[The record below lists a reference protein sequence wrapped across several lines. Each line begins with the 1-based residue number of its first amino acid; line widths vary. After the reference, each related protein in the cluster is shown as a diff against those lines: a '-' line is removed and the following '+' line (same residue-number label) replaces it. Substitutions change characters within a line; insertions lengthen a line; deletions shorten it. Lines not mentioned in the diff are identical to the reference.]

1 MEQSL
6 EINPSTGHFLEAL
19 KQLPD
24 TRDNR
29 GKRHSLIFILAAV
42 GCAILGGRSMTSSI
56 HRYIENKIDWLRKV
70 TGISD
75 AIPISRAHLPRLL
88 NKIDWCV
95 LNRLIQ
101 EYFDLYILPKTAEN
115 EWIAID
121 GKVLRGTL
129 KGGEKQAIIHAVS
142 HETRSEVEQAR
153 QSGNKSSEIPV
164 VRELLKESGLEAKK
178 ITLDAHHCNPETT
191 AQIASAKG
199 TYLIQVK
206 ENQPILLKQCQAL
219 EKESMPLFAQDDHEK
234 SHGRL
239 TSRSACIFSME
250 TIPLDKRW
258 KASCLQTL
266 VVIKRETLTLKT
278 EKKSEETSYYISNG
292 TVDENQAE
300 TADDLVGA
308 IRKHWG
314 VESNNWILD
323 VTFNED
329 KVRIKEKN
337 QAHIM
342 GRLRG
347 FALQLLRKA
356 GIPNF
361 QAALE
366 GFSDLPAIMETFLR
380 QVKFL

>member
-1 MEQSL
+1 MEDSL
-6 EINPSTGHFLEAL
+6 EVCPRTEYFLEAL

-29 GKRHSLIFILAAV
+29 GKRHSLIFIIAAV
-42 GCAILGGRSMTSSI
+42 VFAILVGRSMTSSI

-70 TGISD
+70 TGIMN
-75 AIPISRAHLPRLL
+75 AKPISRSHLPRLL
-88 NKIDWCV
+88 NQINWYA
-95 LNRLIQ
+95 LNELIQ
-101 EYFDLYILPKTAEN
+101 EYFNLCILPKTATS

-121 GKVLRGTL
+121 GKVLKGTL
-129 KGGEKQAIIHAVS
+129 KGGDKQAIIHAVT

-153 QSGNKSSEIPV
+153 QSGKKSSEIPV
-164 VRELLKESGLEAKK
+164 VRNLLKESGLEAKK

-199 TYLIQVK
+199 TYLTQVK
-206 ENQPILLKQCQAL
+206 KNQPILLKQCEAV
-219 EKESMPLFAQDDHEK
+219 EKGEIALFAQENHEK
-234 SHGRL
+234 AHGRL
-239 TSRSACIFSME
+239 TSRSSCIFSMKN
-250 TIPLDKRW
+250 IPLDKRW
-258 KASCLQTL
+258 ETSCLQTL
-266 VVIKRETLTLKT
+266 VIIKRETLTLKT
-278 EKKSEETSYYISNG
+278 GKKSEDTSYYISNRAI
-292 TVDENQAE
+292 DKDQAE
-300 TADDLVGA
+300 RANDLVGA
-308 IRKHWG
+308 VRKHWG

-329 KVRIKEKN
+329 NVIIKEKN

-356 GIPNF
+356 GIQNF

-366 GFSDLPAIMETFLR
+366 NFTDLPDSMEAFLR